1 MTDAAAQGRRGRS
14 VSLRARL
21 AIAAGVA
28 VALAVIAVAVSAYAG
43 TRSELQGQ
51 VDKSLTSLAQPI
63 LMRADVVHGAQPG
76 GGGSAGGS
84 GTQAGPS
91 AHAGQ
96 GGSGQAGSG
105 QAGSGQAGSGQGA
118 EGGPGPI
125 PGTAGGAIPGS
136 TSADC
141 DGGLGLDYSRGGGFG
156 SAPGYVQLVRR
167 DGSICLAS
175 GESTEIPVDSRVKAL
190 AASGSGHYL
199 TDTHAG
205 STHLRVLVY
214 GVGSLGALQVALPL
228 TQVDDALSSQLLLL
242 IAIAAGGIALAALLG
257 ILVARTAL
265 APIGRFTRQT
275 ETIAANPERIEQ
287 ERLDVHGSDELARLA
302 QTFNRTLDALDR
314 SVQAQRNL
322 VADASHELRT
332 PIATIRANL
341 QLMRDEALL
350 SAEDRAALRADVIEE
365 LDELTA
371 LVGDVVELARGS
383 KPSGEPGD
391 VRLDAIVSAA
401 VERTRRRAPA
411 LTVQARLEP
420 TLVHGEGDRI
430 ARAVA
435 NLLDN
440 AAKWSPP
447 GGVIELEL
455 RDGTLTVRDHG
466 PGFHAEDLPF
476 VFDRFHR
483 ARDAR
488 SKAGSGLG
496 LAIVRQAA
504 EAHGGSVVAANA
516 PDGGALMRIGFGPR
530 LRLDETAAG
539 EVDSA
544 PPSAK
549 ASSLSGGG

>member
-1 MTDAAAQGRRGRS
+1 MADDTPGQRQDGGQERS

-51 VDKSLTSLAQPI
+51 VDTSLNSLAQPI
-63 LMRADVVHGAQPG
+63 LMRAGVNHGPGRG
-76 GGGSAGGS
+76 GGGSPVGSGGGRSYRPGAGTGGS
-84 GTQAGPS
+84 PDGL
-91 AHAGQ
+91 GQ
-96 GGSGQAGSG
+96 GGA
-105 QAGSGQAGSGQGA
+105 A
-118 EGGPGPI
+118 GPGPLVGASGGTS
-125 PGTAGGAIPGS
+125 PGATAS
-136 TSADC
+136 DC
-141 DGGLGLDYSRGGGFG
+141 DGGLGLDISRGGGFG
-156 SAPGYVQLVRR
+156 SAPGYVQVVRP
-167 DGSICLAS
+167 DGSSCLAS
-175 GESTEIPVDSRVKAL
+175 GETTGIPVDARVKAL
-190 AASGSGHYL
+190 AAGGSGHYL
-199 TDTHAG
+199 TDTHVG
-205 STHLRVLVY
+205 STHLRVLAY
-214 GVGSLGALQVALPL
+214 GIGSLGALQVALPL

-265 APIGRFTRQT
+265 APIARFTRQT

-287 ERLDVHGSDELARLA
+287 ERLEVQGSDELARLA
-302 QTFNRTLDALDR
+302 QTFNRTLDALER

-391 VRLDAIVSAA
+391 VRLDEIVAAA
-401 VERTRRRAPA
+401 VQRTRRRSPQLSVGAK
-411 LTVQARLEP
+411 LEP

-447 GGVIELEL
+447 GGAIELEL

-466 PGFHAEDLPF
+466 PGFHEEDVPF

-488 SKAGSGLG
+488 AKAGSGLG

-504 EAHGGSVVAANA
+504 EAHGGSAAAANA
-516 PDGGALMRIGFGPR
+516 PDGGALMRVSFGPPVS
-530 LRLDETAAG
+530 LDEMGQAAALRPTAAN
-539 EVDSA
+539 V
-544 PPSAK
+544 
-549 ASSLSGGG
+549 SSFSPDA